1 MKAEL
6 KGYKSTRG
14 IFHQS
19 NTDKDIKFF
28 VRHWK
33 EGGVFDQLGQLGI
46 GQQGL
51 TEFVFRWNVGISTV
65 YLFGDPF
72 QQDVRPG

>member
-6 KGYKSTRG
+6 KGYKLTRG

-33 EGGVFDQLGQLGI
+33 EGGVFDQLGQ
-46 GQQGL
+46 
-51 TEFVFRWNVGISTV
+51 
-65 YLFGDPF
+65 
-72 QQDVRPG
+72 

>member
-1 MKAEL
+1 MVTSEWLYMKAEL
-6 KGYKSTRG
+6 KGYQSTRG

-33 EGGVFDQLGQLGI
+33 EGGVFDKLGQWGI

-51 TEFVFRWNVGISTV
+51 NLRFVGM
-65 YLFGDPF
+65 LE
-72 QQDVRPG
+72 

>member
-14 IFHQS
+14 FFRQS

-33 EGGVFDQLGQLGI
+33 EGGYLTSLVNK
-46 GQQGL
+46 GL
-51 TEFVFRWNVGISTV
+51 VNKV
-65 YLFGDPF
+65 
-72 QQDVRPG
+72 

>member
-1 MKAEL
+1 MVTSEWLYMKAVL

-33 EGGVFDQLGQLGI
+33 EGGVFDQLGQ
-46 GQQGL
+46 
-51 TEFVFRWNVGISTV
+51 
-65 YLFGDPF
+65 
-72 QQDVRPG
+72 